1 MALSCRENASCGD
14 SVPLSVHGSDPL
26 GADFRLF
33 GQCGANAIVVVV
45 DIVTISV
52 DLAIIVNIC
61 SVIRIIT
68 GRPQPPPRAIT

>member
-1 MALSCRENASCGD
+1 MALSCREYAPCGD

-33 GQCGANAIVVVV
+33 GQCGANAIVVV

-52 DLAIIVNIC
+52 DLAIIVNIF